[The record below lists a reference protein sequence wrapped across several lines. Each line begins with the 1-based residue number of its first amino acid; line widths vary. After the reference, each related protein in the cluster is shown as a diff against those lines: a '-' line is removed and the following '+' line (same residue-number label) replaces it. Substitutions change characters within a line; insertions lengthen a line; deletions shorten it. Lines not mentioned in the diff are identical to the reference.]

1 MAKRYEK
8 EIDDILK
15 QAGEIGSGK
24 RGQGRGFF
32 RLISLYLARSIG
44 GPVRSLR
51 PGRVMLIAVAL
62 LLLALII
69 NTTASGAGVV
79 APIALAGLILFIV
92 AYAMFFIRPPKR
104 TGSEKRWR
112 GQPIDD
118 EQVSWW
124 NKVRKKIE

>member
-24 RGQGRGFF
+24 RGRGRG
-32 RLISLYLARSIG
+32 LLMLVSVYLAQSIG

-51 PGRVMLIAVAL
+51 PGRLMLIAVAL

-69 NTTASGAGVV
+69 NTATAGAGAV

-118 EQVSWW
+118 DQDS
-124 NKVRKKIE
+124 